1 MTSGSVKIAELAII
15 FVSGLAAM
23 ILTLL
28 YEAGTTTIPKIFI
41 FMAWMLMGIAFF
53 ARPIWFA
60 LNRKNYGE
68 ALPAVVET
76 SYRERYGP
84 KHEWR
89 ITRLKYKRKEFT
101 ITNVMFFRPIPGQT
115 CEIAVHK
122 RDHEKILL
130 PSAALVNYIV
140 FAAAGIIWETAFAVY
155 IANNFKQL
163 I

>member
-1 MTSGSVKIAELAII
+1 MTGGGFKIAELVIV
-15 FVSGLAAM
+15 FVSGIAAM

-28 YEAGTTTIPKIFI
+28 REAGTVVIPKIFI
-41 FMAWMLMGIAFF
+41 FMAWMLMGTAFF
-53 ARPIWFA
+53 IRPIWLA
-60 LNRKNYGE
+60 VNRKNYGE
-68 ALPAVVET
+68 AVSAVVET
-76 SYRERYGP
+76 SYREKYAP

-101 ITNVMFFRPIPGQT
+101 ITNVMFFRPIPGKT
-115 CEIAVHK
+115 CEIAFHK
-122 RDHEKILL
+122 RDKERIIL
-130 PSAALVNYIV
+130 PSAALVNSIV